1 MAGNQARTLT
11 TLPWTASALGEMFAQ
26 GAMATIARCRWGLP
40 KKPRES
46 GSDRRLVA
54 QITHE
59 PSRKRPVPLPRL
71 GRGC

>member
-1 MAGNQARTLT
+1 MAGNQARTLS
-11 TLPWTASALGEMFAQ
+11 TLPWTASALGEDVRP
-26 GAMATIARCRWGLP
+26 GRNDDIARAGGGLP

-71 GRGC
+71 GHGC